1 MGHQQDVIT
10 SSYIM
15 VYLTIKLFLEQLC
28 ISLHETIRY
37 NEKCQLKQATASYK
51 R

>member
-28 ISLHETIRY
+28 ISLYETTRY
-37 NEKCQLKQATASYK
+37 NEKCQLKRATASYK